1 MQRLLKSLNQIGKKK
16 RKNCRVV
23 QKMDTIVKKNESIKN
38 TRLIAAKASWEYMNP
53 SSRTKVKKRAVNE
66 GADN

>member
-1 MQRLLKSLNQIGKKK
+1 
-16 RKNCRVV
+16 
-23 QKMDTIVKKNESIKN
+23 MDTIVKKNESIKN
-38 TRLIAAKASWEYMNP
+38 TRLTVAKASWEYMNP

>member
-38 TRLIAAKASWEYMNP
+38 TRLIVTKASWEYMNP